1 MKTIELD
8 MYQATAVAALVL
20 LLGRILVAKISIL
33 RRYCIPAPV
42 VGGFL
47 YAIVHTIVRGMGILE
62 ISCDMTL
69 KNVFMVA
76 FFCSVGFTASFRM
89 LKKGD
94 VWFTAVMLRGYIPGS
109 VSRYGSSSEHP
120 GCWSG
125 KRIWSGSSSGSGNR
139 FHPDGR
145 WSRYCWFLRT
155 VT

>member
-62 ISCDMTL
+62 ISCD
-69 KNVFMVA
+69 
-76 FFCSVGFTASFRM
+76 FFER
-89 LKKGD
+89 KE
-94 VWFTAVMLRGYIPGS
+94 
-109 VSRYGSSSEHP
+109 SE
-120 GCWSG
+120 
-125 KRIWSGSSSGSGNR
+125 KRINRSHCGNVCR
-139 FHPDGR
+139 IAAKAE
-145 WSRYCWFLRT
+145 FLFSPIIENRSIFYLGKFFF
-155 VT
+155 